1 VKRNAIWMGFDI
13 QTASGPVL
21 QPTQIRYWK
30 DNQFKNKN
38 PEAPFHYKADALL
51 GLSLIHLNK
60 HLQNPF
66 SSPKMNFSFAHESWL
81 ALEPHHEMFSRAL
94 PRMRALKEKIKG
106 ETSPDIR
113 RFEDSFTEILNTSL
127 QPWGLDLGELT
138 GLVKAIDFLE
148 TQLSSPLLFNFKVS
162 FGKDFAEKLHYLHSL
177 LFNLRALIAM
187 DYNAYIQDPT
197 FEAVRVDSISD
208 YLPKS
213 EYVANDSLMYWQ
225 FIKLQEE
232 LGPQNFKKMS
242 DIFAHYSHN
251 ATCLIE
257 NLPKSFLHSI
267 PAGDLENTLYLVQ
280 MDWLLGTDCG
290 LLFKIREELFGIIEG
305 YEHVF
310 WTDLDG
316 KPHQPAHALSVN
328 CQVTENDLSPQTAAA

>member
-1 VKRNAIWMGFDI
+1 MGFDI
-13 QTASGPVL
+13 QTASGPIL
-21 QPTQIRYWK
+21 QPTQIQYWK
-30 DNQFKNKN
+30 DHQFKNTT
-38 PEAPFHYKADALL
+38 PETPFYYKADALL

-66 SSPKMNFSFAHESWL
+66 SSPKMNYPFAHESWL

-94 PRMRALKEKIKG
+94 PRMQALKQKIKT
-106 ETSPDIR
+106 ETSPEVR
-113 RFEDSFTEILNTSL
+113 RFEDSFSEILSNSL
-127 QPWGLDLGELT
+127 QPWGMDLAELT
-138 GLVKAIDFLE
+138 GLVKSIDFLE
-148 TQLSSPLLFNFKVS
+148 TKLSSPLLFNFKIS
-162 FGKDFAEKLHYLHSL
+162 FSKEFAEKLHYLHSL

-225 FIKLQEE
+225 FVKLQEE
-232 LGPQNFKKMS
+232 MPAPTFKKMAAAFNS
-242 DIFAHYSHN
+242 YSHN
-251 ATCLIE
+251 ATCLID
-257 NLPKSFLHSI
+257 NLPKSFLNSV
-267 PAGDLENTLYLVQ
+267 PAGDLEDTLYLVQ

-310 WTDLDG
+310 WPDLDG
-316 KPHQPAHALSVN
+316 KPHKPSHALSVN
-328 CQVTENDLSPQTAAA
+328 CQVTENDLNQTIAA